1 MKILVLA
8 VGNRMPHWVDD
19 GFAQY
24 AGRMPRTAR
33 MSLVEVKPEPRSSG
47 KTPEQMMAA
56 EAQRIEAAL
65 PAGCERIVLDER
77 GREFGSVELSA
88 WLEGRMAAG
97 RDLAFI
103 IGGPD
108 GLDAALR
115 GSAAL
120 SLRLSAFTLPH
131 GLARVMLA
139 EQLYRATT
147 ILQNHPYHRE

>member
-1 MKILVLA
+1 
-8 VGNRMPHWVDD
+8 MPHWVDD

-33 MSLVEVKPEPRSSG
+33 LSLVEIKPEPRSSG
-47 KTPEQMMAA
+47 KTAAQMMAA
-56 EAQRIEAAL
+56 EAQRILAAL
-65 PAGCERIVLDER
+65 PPDCERIVLDEH
-77 GREFGSVELSA
+77 GREFVSTDFAA
-88 WLEGRMAAG
+88 WLDARMGGG

-108 GLDAALR
+108 GLDDSLKSATALKM
-115 GSAAL
+115 
-120 SLRLSAFTLPH
+120 RLSSFTLPH